1 MKTTESLEEYGRL
14 AGQQWPAASQIAAYR
29 LAPSTCR
36 AAAFAHIRRDFY
48 KLKLLRQ
55 ADGVLRY
62 GDQQVA
68 VQGDALLFVNPQLPH
83 SWQPVG
89 APYSGYAC
97 LFAGQFVTPHLKT
110 ARVAHSPLFSVGA
123 VPVLPLP
130 AAVADHLNQLFEG
143 LLHALASDYAG
154 RYEVAS
160 SYLNLILHEA
170 LQLQPAPVAVPG
182 TAAARLCARFLALL
196 EGQFPVPGPQ
206 RPLGLR
212 TAAEYAHHLAVHPS
226 HLNKALMA
234 ATGKTTTAHLAA
246 RLAEEARALLHHS
259 DWSPAEIGYCLGFG
273 HPANFAAFFK
283 KQTGQPPAA
292 YRRQAALL
300 S

>member
-1 MKTTESLEEYGRL
+1 MKTTESLTEYSQL
-14 AGQQWPAASQIAAYR
+14 AGHPWPAASQITAYR
-29 LAPSTCR
+29 LAPGTSR

-62 GDQQVA
+62 GDRQVA
-68 VQGDALLFVNPQLPH
+68 IQGDALLFVNPQLPH

-89 APYSGYAC
+89 DPYVGYAC
-97 LFAGQFVTPHLKT
+97 LFARQFVTPQLKT

-130 AAVADHLNQLFEG
+130 AAVADHLGQLFEG
-143 LLHALASDYAG
+143 LLHALASDYVG

-160 SYLNLILHEA
+160 SYLNLLLHEA
-170 LQLQPAPVAVPG
+170 LQLQPAPAAVPG
-182 TAAARLCARFLALL
+182 TAAARLSARFLALL
-196 EGQFPVPGPQ
+196 EGQFPVAGPR
-206 RPLGLR
+206 RPLVLR

-226 HLNKALMA
+226 HLNKALVA
-234 ATGKTTTAHLAA
+234 ATGQTTTAHLAT
-246 RLAEEARALLHHS
+246 RLAEEARALLRHS
-259 DWSPAEIGYCLGFG
+259 DWSPAEIGDCLGFG
-273 HPANFAAFFK
+273 HAANFAAFFK